1 VGVFRADSAKPA
13 AHFRELLECCRLLAM
28 PAEQVVAMTAELSAV
43 GGHSEAQAVLA
54 GYGVSHLPVPSA
66 AAALAQRL

>member
-1 VGVFRADSAKPA
+1 VGTFRSYSAKPS

-28 PAEQVVAMTAELSAV
+28 PAEQVVQMTADLSAV
-43 GGHSEAQAVLA
+43 TSRSEAQAVLA

-66 AAALAQRL
+66 AAVLAQRL